1 MSHIAVRTGVPDEAD
16 AEALSRTLVKKRIP
30 AGTRITDG
38 VSHYRWE
45 GEVHERHYWTVTA
58 FTTTDELPP
67 LYELVERSH
76 SDDLPGITYTE
87 IDASEEYLD
96 WTGEQ
101 TAEPA

>member
-1 MSHIAVRTGVPDEAD
+1 MNRCRDPHHR
-16 AEALSRTLVKKRIP
+16 R
-30 AGTRITDG
+30 
-38 VSHYRWE
+38 
-45 GEVHERHYWTVTA
+45 GESLPLGGKIHERHYWTVTA